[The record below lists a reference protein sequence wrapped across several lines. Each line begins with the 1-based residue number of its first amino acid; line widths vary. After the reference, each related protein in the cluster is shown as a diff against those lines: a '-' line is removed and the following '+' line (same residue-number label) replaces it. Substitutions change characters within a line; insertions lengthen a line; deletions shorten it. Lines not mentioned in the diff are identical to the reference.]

1 MNLGGLSHRVG
12 INSLSSTEGLSA
24 LSGRGIMHR
33 GSVGGLPQTL
43 INRPTDSPR
52 AECELKQNPCW
63 ESQAEAIVF

>member
-1 MNLGGLSHRVG
+1 MR
-12 INSLSSTEGLSA
+12 
-24 LSGRGIMHR
+24 R